1 MTPDLEKSIV
11 LITSS
16 NPEIPAF
23 GTGFVIYCDEQAAFI
38 ITCQHVVRDVGKEH
52 VYIEGHP
59 ATVVTSGV
67 EGETADDMVV
77 LRVEGLQHLP
87 PLPLSICGQQGL
99 DFDTAGYCLYNKQY
113 KLERLQGM
121 LGKEVWLQSRGQTD
135 RTRAWELSMA
145 EGSTLQRGYS
155 GAPIVERTYGLVL
168 GIATHKEGQGQAGMA
183 ISIEVLQKIWSE
195 MPSNFFPSPDIQAV
209 TEKTPKRIA
218 PNPFGERGRITNP
231 NRFFDREDLFRQ
243 IFEELNKGVNI
254 SLVGESA
261 VGKSSILSMVCEQ
274 GPTAKTCEAFE
285 KLAGLSFIYF
295 NVEWI
300 EDEDDFYEALCD
312 ELGIESC
319 RGYKLTRALRGKRYV
334 LCLDEIEKMAWEGFT
349 VKVRSHLRGLADGP
363 DAPFKLVIASRSP
376 LARLFPDSPELDS
389 PLAGICR
396 QLDVKPFS
404 PEVARKFLLN
414 RLEGTGVSFKEEQI
428 NKLISKTEGHPA
440 KLQDE
445 AATLYRKLMRG
456 A

>member
-1 MTPDLEKSIV
+1 MTPNLEKSIV

-16 NPEIPAF
+16 DPEIPAF
-23 GTGFVIYCDEQAAFI
+23 GTGFVIHCDERAAFV
-38 ITCQHVVRDVGKEH
+38 ITCQHVVRDIGKEH
-52 VYIEGHP
+52 IHVEGYP
-59 ATVVTSGV
+59 ATVVTSDL
-67 EGETADDMVV
+67 EKETADDMTI
-77 LRVEGLQHLP
+77 LRIEGLQHLP
-87 PLPLSICGQQGL
+87 ALPLSICGQQGVA
-99 DFDTAGYCLYNKQY
+99 FDTAGYCLYNKQY
-113 KLERLQGM
+113 KLERLQGT
-121 LGKEVWLQSRGQTD
+121 LGKEVWLQSRSQRG

-145 EGSTLQRGYS
+145 EGSNLQRGYS
-155 GAPIVERTYGLVL
+155 GSPILERTHGLVL

-183 ISIEVLQKIWSE
+183 ISIEVLQKIWPE
-195 MPSNFFPSPDIQAV
+195 MLNVFLPAPDKQIV
-209 TEKTPKRIA
+209 TGKTAKKIA
-218 PNPFGERGRITNP
+218 PNPFGERGRITDP
-231 NRFFDREDLFRQ
+231 NRFFDREELFRQ

-261 VGKSSILSMVCEQ
+261 VGKSSVLAMVCEQ
-274 GPTAKTCEAFE
+274 GPTAKTSQVFE
-285 KLAGLSFIYF
+285 NLRGLSFIYF
-295 NVEWI
+295 SMEWI

-319 RGYKLTRALRGKRYV
+319 RGYKLTRALKGKRYV

-363 DAPFKLVIASRSP
+363 DAPLKLVIASRSP

-404 PEVARKFLLN
+404 PDVARKFLLS
-414 RLEGTGVSFKEEQI
+414 RLEGTGVSFTEEQI
-428 NKLISKTEGHPA
+428 NELIDNTEGHPA
-440 KLQDE
+440 ELQDE
-445 AATLYRKLMRG
+445 AATLYRKLMHN